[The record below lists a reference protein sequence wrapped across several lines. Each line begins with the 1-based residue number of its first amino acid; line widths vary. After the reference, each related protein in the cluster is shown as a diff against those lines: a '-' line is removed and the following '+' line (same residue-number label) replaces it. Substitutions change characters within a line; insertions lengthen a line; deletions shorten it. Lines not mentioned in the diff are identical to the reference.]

1 MEELNNIAKYQKD
14 IERIEVQGHQL
25 LYGLYNELQDKIGDA
40 FRKLSKEQKEEICK
54 YTFKDIYNEWYNE
67 SLVVVKQLIPD
78 RLDDFINYYKLP
90 KRKEFSYETYTVSD
104 YLIGMVK
111 KNSWGEV
118 IVASTTVITKFEQ
131 QLNIVKSLKE
141 RFKSSLYDLKQLL
154 QADIFD
160 SELASAAELC
170 KKGFYR
176 AAGAVCGVVI
186 EKHLHQVAI
195 SHNLSIP
202 KKNATI
208 NVYNDLLK
216 NNGVIDTTTFRRIQ
230 LMGDIRN
237 NCDHNNTKEPSKED
251 IEDLIDLTNKFIKN
265 VY

>member
-1 MEELNNIAKYQKD
+1 MDEINNITRYQQD
-14 IERIEVQGHQL
+14 IERLITQGDDL
-25 LYGLYNELQDKIGDA
+25 MMGLANELKDDFSSDYK
-40 FRKLSKEQKEEICK
+40 KLSKEMKERLAQ
-54 YTFKDIYNEWYNE
+54 YSFKDKYHEWYNE
-67 SLVVVKQLIPD
+67 SLAIIKQLIPD
-78 RLDDFINYYKLP
+78 RLEDFINYYKLP
-90 KRKEFSYETYTVSD
+90 KRKEITYGTYTISD
-104 YLIGMVK
+104 YMLGLQVTRGSEVVVARSSVVK
-111 KNSWGEV
+111 KF
-118 IVASTTVITKFEQ
+118 TQ
-131 QLNIVKSLKE
+131 QCYIVKSLKG
-141 RFKSSLYDLKQLL
+141 RFNSSLYDLKQLL

-160 SELASAAELC
+160 SELDSAAELC

-195 SHNLSIP
+195 SHNLTIP

-216 NNGVIDTTTFRRIQ
+216 NNGVIDTTIFRRIQ

-251 IEDLIDLTNKFIKN
+251 IEDLIDLTNKLIKN